1 MSRSKT
7 TKPLPKFEVGD
18 DYKLLHSLGEGAYG
32 IVVAALHK
40 PSGRQVAIKKVL
52 PFEHTLFCLRTLREL
67 KLLRFFSETCVN
79 ENIVSILSIV
89 KPPSFEGFK
98 EIYFIQELMHTDL
111 HRVIRTQKLTDDHC
125 QYFVYQTLRALK
137 SIHSAGIVHRDLKP
151 ANLLVN
157 ANCDL
162 KVCDFGLA
170 RSVKASG
177 AQGGKDIGMM
187 TEYVATRWYRAPEI
201 MLSFKMYT
209 KAIDIWAVGCILAEM
224 LTGRPLFPGRDY
236 SHQLDLILDVIG
248 TPTLEE
254 FYGITSRRS
263 RDYIRSLPIR
273 KRRPFTALFPQASVE
288 AIDFLNK
295 TLTFDPKKRLTVDE
309 ALEHP
314 YISCYHDPD
323 DEPVVSSLD
332 PDYFDFDDQK
342 ESLDKAQLKE
352 LLYDEVVSFVPSI

>member
-1 MSRSKT
+1 MSRNKAP
-7 TKPLPKFEVGD
+7 KPLPKFDVGD
-18 DYKLLHSLGEGAYG
+18 DYKMLYNLGEGAYG
-32 IVVAALHK
+32 TVVAALHK

-79 ENIVSILSIV
+79 ENLTIRCLDHLYPQYHQATLTRTIQGNLLC
-89 KPPSFEGFK
+89 
-98 EIYFIQELMHTDL
+98 YFI
-111 HRVIRTQKLTDDHC
+111 
-125 QYFVYQTLRALK
+125 YQTLRALK

-170 RSVKASG
+170 RSVKLSG
-177 AQGGKDIGMM
+177 SYGGKI
-187 TEYVATRWYRAPEI
+187 WYRAPEI

-248 TPTLEE
+248 TPSLEE

-273 KRRPFTALFPQASVE
+273 KRRPFTALFPQAPVE

-295 TLTFDPKKRLTVDE
+295 TLTFDPKTRLTVDQ
-309 ALEHP
+309 ALGHP
-314 YISCYHDPD
+314 YLSSYHDPN
-323 DEPVVSSLD
+323 DEPVVPLMD
-332 PDYFDFDDQK
+332 PDYFDFD
-342 ESLDKAQLKE
+342 EPLDKARLKE
-352 LLYDEVVSFVPSI
+352 LLYEEIASFVPSL